1 MAETTTFGTQRDL
14 TVTIKDD
21 TGTPKTYTFRIG
33 PEGVEMKRAQF
44 ASVRAQDTDSSYI
57 GVPRRGPL
65 TESAMIRLQNLR
77 IYDTGENTTEA
88 VLADFVPIDASATG
102 GSTTAGGG
110 GTAGYVSSTWVN
122 QAGTGSPDF
131 KLFDLTV
138 AMADYGALKGGT
150 WTASDVW
157 IDNQPTHKITPEGHF
172 IDEIVF
178 RMNAD
183 PAFVRNS

>member
-1 MAETTTFGTQRDL
+1 MAESTQFHTQRDL

-21 TGTPKTYTFRIG
+21 TGTPKTYSFRIG

-44 ASVRAQDTDSSYI
+44 ASVRAQDTDSTYI
-57 GVPRRGPL
+57 GYPRRGQL

-77 IYDTGENTTEA
+77 VYDVGENTSEA
-88 VLADFVPIDASATG
+88 VLADFAPIEASATG
-102 GSTTAGGG
+102 GATTAGGG

-122 QAGTGSPDF
+122 QAGANSPDF
-131 KLFDLTV
+131 KLFDLTITL
-138 AMADYGALKGGT
+138 ADYGAHKGGV

-157 IDNQPTHKITPEGHF
+157 IDNQPTHKVTFEGRF

-178 RMNAD
+178 RMNSD